1 MASPGLPH
9 WMGFDPRR
17 WQAPSRGRPITAN
30 VDALLAENEAL
41 RQEVWALRQ
50 QLERLRG
57 QAAQRVTASATA
69 GLTATLVDR
78 WCQTMARHPAWSTLR
93 VGPPGGLRALVE
105 ELRRHWWNPNLTL
118 EEELDRQ
125 VPGLGAELAAA
136 LRGPHSRGRWAV
148 RAAFALYGP
157 RAPEWLSEEPLRVVQ
172 ELAQRLER
180 LERRRGDRQGPGQDQ
195 RQEPEP
201 GPGRGQQGRRRGTRT
216 ANHSPGHRQESR
228 RASSPGADAA
238 GSGGRSPGA
247 GPGAGTGTGAGAG
260 AGKDPGKDAGAG
272 ARSRGEPAAGPG
284 LDPPRRDALRLLGL
298 EHGATPRAI
307 KRAYWRLA
315 KAHHPDLGGDPEA
328 FHRLDA
334 AYRLLVG

>member
-1 MASPGLPH
+1 
-9 WMGFDPRR
+9 MGFDPRH
-17 WQAPSRGRPITAN
+17 WQTPHRGRPITAN

-50 QLERLRG
+50 QVERLRG
-57 QAAQRVTASATA
+57 QAAQRVTASASP
-69 GLTATLVDR
+69 GLTANLVDR
-78 WCQTMARHPAWSTLR
+78 WCQAMARHPAWSALR

-105 ELRRHWWNPNLTL
+105 ELRRHWWNPALTL

-157 RAPEWLSEEPLRVVQ
+157 RAPEWLSEEPLRVVE
-172 ELAQRLER
+172 ELAQRVER
-180 LERRRGDRQGPGQDQ
+180 LE
-195 RQEPEP
+195 
-201 GPGRGQQGRRRGTRT
+201 RRRGTRT
-216 ANHSPGHRQESR
+216 ANHSSGPRQESR

-247 GPGAGTGTGAGAG
+247 GAGAG
-260 AGKDPGKDAGAG
+260 AGNGTDPGKDAGAG

-284 LDPPRRDALRLLGL
+284 LDPRRRDALRLLGL
-298 EHGATPRAI
+298 EPSASPRAI